1 MNVAVVTNDE
11 KTIERGIMER
21 SIFDIQAEFCK
32 AMGNATRL
40 QIMHILR
47 ERPMTVS
54 EIMQET
60 NQNQSTAS
68 RQLSILRSVGV
79 VTGNRRGNEMVYQLA
94 NEKISEVCDL
104 VRTVLIEQTQKQ
116 SITLRD
122 L

>member
-1 MNVAVVTNDE
+1 
-11 KTIERGIMER
+11 MER

-32 AMGNATRL
+32 AMGNAMRL

-54 EIMQET
+54 EITQ
-60 NQNQSTAS
+60 QIGQSQSTVS
-68 RQLSILRSVGV
+68 RQLSVLRSVGV
-79 VTGNRRGNEMVYQLA
+79 VTGDRRGNEMVYQLT

-104 VRTVLIEQTQKQ
+104 VRTVLIEQTHKQ
-116 SITLRD
+116 SITLSD